1 MEPIEIE
8 LRMKQ
13 NLEEESKKAQQ
24 GIDGLATA
32 AERSQAEVRQN
43 IAIQKKV
50 ITELKNELKPLE
62 AAFKKV
68 NVSTQ
73 DPKVYAERK
82 KLSGVIKQ
90 MTADLNAEEKTLVML
105 EKRLETTGKKM
116 SSLRTQTM
124 NVRDEMGALRLAGQ
138 KNTEA
143 YRELEEQ
150 LGRLGTAHRELRAIE
165 KAVSTGGTQLAGF
178 MDGLNILSGSI
189 SAGSGAIAL
198 FNGDSEKMAEI
209 QTKLQGV
216 MAISI
221 GLMQLSNALHSTSAF
236 RITTVTKVKEVW
248 IAINNR
254 LAASLWKSK
263 IAATALM
270 GALTLGLSVAIG
282 AAIYFID
289 KYISKQR
296 KAAEETKKFNG
307 IVNDS
312 AAEQLVS
319 YHKLKKSFQAL
330 NGDIEKQTQF
340 VKDNEKEFEKLGLSV
355 DEVNKAE
362 KIFSEQGTAAF
373 TAAVME
379 RAKAVASMELAAEK
393 YKTYLVKL
401 AEADAREKTPTALD
415 KTASSKDWY
424 WRDGKNILL
433 YDRAVQEANKM
444 REDAKI
450 TLKEF
455 SNFVD
460 DYVKAEENANK
471 KLNGLGG
478 TNKPIADYTKAYW
491 EKRKA
496 DATEEL
502 AKMRDH
508 EKGSAAWNKELAKY
522 REAEEKL
529 NAWSFN
535 RDKKESTT
543 KTDEKEREALIA
555 KQKELETATQKAR
568 VAAMKEGIEKTLA
581 ENEMSHQARL
591 EQIERQKTELIN
603 SMRELEKA
611 TWEASG
617 GKGTFKSKI
626 DELPKELNELFI
638 AQTEDSLKQ
647 LENAN
652 GEAINKLINSSEINK
667 SDTSAVIKAIANTQ
681 REKLNTIGLY
691 ESLQLK
697 ELAKQ
702 EQKLDAQTYQKKVEL
717 IKKEAKAA
725 REAIQ
730 QEADDALKAI
740 PKDMLND
747 LFGEFDLSFM
757 NLDHATLGQLNK
769 VADKLQKLSLDKGK
783 LLELGI
789 TEAQITMLQSLL
801 ADLKNEGA
809 SNIQTARLSKISEA
823 FGEIGSLMSKAGDDL
838 TRAVGE
844 MVSGLGQMI
853 TTLNDSNASGFQKAT
868 SIVSLAITAGNQLA
882 KIRQDINSKEVDAQ
896 KFLNKQLA
904 SQLSIEREINKIRRE
919 RAEIDRNSSAFLS
932 PDAKKEYK
940 ASLDAVKESEK
951 MMNDSLGS
959 LMNNAVFSAEGSAKR
974 RLFGTK
980 TGTYDFSMAQLMGEY
995 KEKYVGEGI
1004 ADLFLGQH
1012 NQIQGGFMSFIG
1024 GMLDP
1029 LGIFGGYAD
1038 GKAEQ
1043 NAFKNLGNA
1052 FDSTLK
1058 SMGKTSA
1065 DIAKMSSQEWV
1076 DFFTLMETGGY
1087 ITDQGTKEM
1096 IANAKA
1102 ATEEYAA
1109 AMEDMKKI
1117 ISDVAG
1123 SLGSQLT
1130 NDLVTAFKAGEDAAM
1145 AFKKSVNDVLQS
1157 MFMQSIETAFFR
1169 KHFDKLQK
1177 DMNASIDGGDGE
1189 WEDDLMSFFDNI
1201 EPAIGK
1207 AQQAME
1213 VWDKKMTA
1221 AGYDGFKGGED
1232 SDTRSGKTKGIAQA
1246 SQESIDELN
1255 GRIMA
1260 ISGNVY
1266 KINEGNIQLL
1276 GIERE
1281 SLLVSRIIT
1290 AQLDVIADNTAYCR
1304 FLVDID
1310 NTLEEIKVKGVK
1322 IR

>member
-73 DPKVYAERK
+73 DPKVLAERK

-90 MTADLNAEEKTLVML
+90 MTADLNAEEKALVML
-105 EKRLETTGKKM
+105 EKRAETTGKKM
-116 SSLRTQTM
+116 SSLRTQMM
-124 NVRDEMGALRLAGQ
+124 NTRDAMGALKLAGREQ
-138 KNTEA
+138 TEE
-143 YRELEEQ
+143 YRKLEEQ
-150 LGRLGTAHRELRAIE
+150 LGVLGTAYRELRTLE
-165 KAVSTGGTQLAGF
+165 KAASTGGTQLAGF

-189 SAGSGAIAL
+189 SAGSGALAL

-216 MAISI
+216 MATSI

-236 RITTVTKVKEVW
+236 RITTVTKVKELW
-248 IAINNR
+248 
-254 LAASLWKSK
+254 AAANTRVSVSLGISNV
-263 IAATALM
+263 AAKALM
-270 GALTLGLSVAIG
+270 ATLTVGLSAAIG
-282 AAIYFID
+282 WIIYLFD
-289 KYISKQR
+289 KYSSAQK
-296 KAAEETKKFNG
+296 KAAEETKKFNTA
-307 IVNDS
+307 VAD
-312 AAEQLVS
+312 AAASQIES
-319 YHKLKKSFQAL
+319 FEKLKRSYEKL
-330 NGDIEKQTQF
+330 NGDIEAQTKLIKES
-340 VKDNEKEFEKLGLSV
+340 KDKFQELGIAVDGVNDAERLFSDEGTKAFKEAIL
-355 DEVNKAE
+355 
-362 KIFSEQGTAAF
+362 
-373 TAAVME
+373 E
-379 RAKAVASMELAAEK
+379 RAKAMAMIEIAAEK
-393 YKTYLVKL
+393 YKEIVLKL
-401 AEADAREKTPTALD
+401 LRYDEMPEF
-415 KTASSKDWY
+415 
-424 WRDGKNILL
+424 KNISGSGGGGGYGFAGSSSSTTVKNQAKLDLEKEIEEDQKYYEKLL
-433 YDRAVQEANKM
+433 DRA
-444 REDAKI
+444 
-450 TLKEF
+450 
-455 SNFVD
+455 D
-460 DYVKAEENANK
+460 DYKKKADK
-471 KLNGLGG
+471 VFKDFGGG
-478 TNKPIADYTKAYW
+478 TGGIVDYTKAYW
-491 EKRKA
+491 EAQKKTA
-496 DATEEL
+496 EERIN
-502 AKMRDH
+502 AMRDH

-535 RDKKESTT
+535 QDKKESST
-543 KTDEKEREALIA
+543 KTDQKERDALA
-555 KQKELETATQKAR
+555 EKYKELELAAQRAR
-568 VAAMKEGIEKTLA
+568 VSAMKDGIEKTLA

-591 EQIERQKTELIN
+591 TQIDRQKSDLIN
-603 SMRELEKA
+603 SMIELEKA

-617 GKGTFKSKI
+617 GKGVFKTTI
-626 DELPKELNELFI
+626 TELPKELNELFI
-638 AQTEDSLKQ
+638 AQTQDSLKQ

-702 EQKLDAQTYQKKVEL
+702 EQKYDVQTYQKKVEL
-717 IKKEAKAA
+717 LKKEAKEA

-769 VADKLQKLSLDKGK
+769 VADKLGKLSLDKGK

-789 TEAQITMLQSLL
+789 SEAQITMLQSLL
-801 ADLKNEGA
+801 TDLKNEGA

-823 FGEIGSLMSKAGDDL
+823 FKEIGNLMASAGDEM
-838 TRAVGE
+838 TKAVGL
-844 MVSGLGQMI
+844 MVSQLGQMI

-868 SIVSLAITAGNQLA
+868 SIVSLAIAAGNELS
-882 KIRQDINSKEVDAQ
+882 KVRQGWMNKEVSKQ
-896 KFLNKQLA
+896 MELNKQLA
-904 SQLSIEREINKIRRE
+904 NQLTLEAKINKMRRE

-932 PDAKKEYK
+932 PNFKDEFK
-940 ASLDAVKESEK
+940 ASLKTVKESEK
-951 MMNDSLGS
+951 MMNDSLGK
-959 LMNNAVFSAEGSAKR
+959 LMGNAVFTGEGKSKR
-974 RLFGTK
+974 NLFGTK
-980 TGTYDFSMAQLMGEY
+980 KGNYSFSMSQIMGDY
-995 KEKYVGEGI
+995 KTLGEGSTFGDR
-1004 ADLFLGQH
+1004 AKLFLG
-1012 NQIQGGFMSFIG
+1012 NVLGGFG
-1024 GMLDP
+1024 A
-1029 LGIFGGYAD
+1029 AD
-1038 GKAEQ
+1038 TRAQTDALKKLR
-1043 NAFKNLGNA
+1043 NT
-1052 FDSTLK
+1052 FDDTFK
-1058 SMGKTSA
+1058 SMGKTSEE
-1065 DIAKMSSQEWV
+1065 IAKMSSQEWV
-1076 DFFTLMETGGY
+1076 DFFTLMEENGH
-1087 ITDQGTKEM
+1087 ITDEGTKKM
-1096 IANAKA
+1096 IANAKEA
-1102 ATEEYAA
+1102 AAEHAA
-1109 AMEDMKKI
+1109 AMENMKKI

-1130 NDLVTAFKAGEDAAM
+1130 NDLVSAFKAGEDAAM

-1157 MFMQSIETAFFR
+1157 MFMQQIETAFFT
-1169 KHFDKLQK
+1169 KHFEKLQK
-1177 DMNASIDGGDGE
+1177 DMEKSMDGGDE
-1189 WEDDLMSFFDNI
+1189 DWEDDLMTFFDNI

-1221 AGYDGFKGGED
+1221 AGYDGFGKD
-1232 SDTRSGKTKGIAQA
+1232 DDTRSGKTKGIAQA

-1310 NTLEEIKVKGVK
+1310 NSLEEIKVKGVK